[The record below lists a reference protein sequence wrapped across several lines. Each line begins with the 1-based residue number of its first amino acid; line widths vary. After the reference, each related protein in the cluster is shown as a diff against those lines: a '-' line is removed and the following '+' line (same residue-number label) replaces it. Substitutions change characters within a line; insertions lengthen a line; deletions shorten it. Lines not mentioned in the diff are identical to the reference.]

1 MNARGHC
8 RMREREEDFCMREK
22 NIFKTLNVHFS
33 YMIGFSERKLL
44 WRIAFLKQLHLTD
57 ARIDMMEKGF

>member
-22 NIFKTLNVHFS
+22 NIFKNLNVHFS
-33 YMIGFSERKLL
+33 YLHDWFFRKKIIVENSFSQ
-44 WRIAFLKQLHLTD
+44 AAPFS
-57 ARIDMMEKGF
+57 